1 MRRPALLWAL
11 LHAPFFALLYGASLG
26 RALGGVPAG
35 FRAPL
40 WPAFAAQALGLSL
53 LAWALGLP
61 FSPWPRVHRIAAPI
75 VTAVFAVAVALDAQL
90 HRVLGFHVNGFFFQ
104 VLLQPR
110 ALTETGLPAREV
122 ALWSGAAV
130 VAVAADAALGAWAML
145 RLRRGRAWPLALP
158 LLLVAAGE
166 RVYTASL
173 AFAGGPAV
181 FAAGQVLPLQVPLRL
196 NGWLAGLTGRP
207 RVAVAG
213 PLARAAAA
221 SAARL
226 PEPLPPGEVRFTR
239 RPDVVLALVESLP
252 AEHLDAATMPH
263 LWARAAAGTRFAR
276 HYASATSTHYTV
288 FSLLSGLQ
296 AHKLDAAVAAGRRP
310 LLFAALRA
318 NGYRLKLVTA
328 SSVDWMGLVA
338 TTFGDVKGDLDT
350 AFTDDLDTSRRDE
363 DMLAVARA
371 AVERAGDEPLFLFL
385 FFDGTHFPY
394 DAPPG
399 SRPFLPAWGGEG
411 GLAALQAPPALVRNR
426 ARNAAFE
433 VDRKLDGFL
442 AWFEARR
449 GRAPL
454 LAVTGDHGEEYG
466 EAGRRGHSHGVSAGE
481 THVPFVLSGP
491 GVPAGVV
498 ENPTS
503 HVDLVPTLF
512 RLLGDGHPPAR
523 YSDGIDAFSAPPG
536 RFVVS
541 TVGWEP
547 RFAVIGRD
555 LKVRFDALD
564 AGLGAAL
571 LTDPG
576 DRPLRHA
583 QARFDAERPAVLE
596 ALGPAAGSR

>member
-11 LHAPFFALLYGASLG
+11 LHAPLFALLYGASLG
-26 RALGGVPAG
+26 RALGDVPGG
-35 FRAPL
+35 FRALL
-40 WPAFAAQALGLSL
+40 WPAFAAEALGLSL

-61 FSPWPRVHRIAAPI
+61 FSPWPRVHRIAAPT
-75 VTAVFAVAVALDAQL
+75 VTALFAVAVALDAQL
-90 HRVLGFHVNGFFFQ
+90 HRVLGFHVNGFFFR

-166 RVYTASL
+166 RLYTASL

-181 FAAGQVLPLQVPLRL
+181 FAAGQVLPFQVPLRV
-196 NGWLAGLTGRP
+196 NGWLSELTGRP
-207 RVAVAG
+207 RVAVGA
-213 PLARAAAA
+213 PLARAEAAG
-221 SAARL
+221 AARL
-226 PEPLPPGEVRFTR
+226 PAGLAPGEVRFTR

-252 AEHLDAATMPH
+252 AAHLDAATMPR
-263 LWARAAAGTRFAR
+263 LWARAAAGSRFTR

-288 FSLLSGLQ
+288 FSLLSGLR
-296 AHKLDAAVAAGRRP
+296 ADRLEAAVRAGRRP

-328 SSVDWMGLVA
+328 SSVDWMGLLD
-338 TTFGDVKGDLDT
+338 TTFADVRGELDT
-350 AFTDDLDTSRRDE
+350 DFTDALDTSRRDE

-371 AVERAGDEPLFLFL
+371 AVERAGDEPVFLFL

-399 SRPFLPAWGGEG
+399 SRPFGPAWGGEG
-411 GLAALQAPPALVRNR
+411 GLAALRAPPEEVRNR

-442 AWFEARR
+442 AWMEARR

-454 LAVTGDHGEEYG
+454 VAVTGDHGEEYG

-481 THVPFVLSGP
+481 THVPLVLLGP

-498 ENPTS
+498 ESPTS

-512 RLLGDGHPPAR
+512 RLLGDGNSPSGYA
-523 YSDGIDAFSAPPG
+523 DGIDAFAAPPG
-536 RFVVS
+536 RFVIS

-555 LKVRFDALD
+555 LKVRFDARD

-571 LTDPG
+571 LSDPE
-576 DRPLRHA
+576 DRPLRGA
-583 QARFDAERPAVLE
+583 RARFAAELPAIL
-596 ALGPAAGSR
+596 AAFGPAAGSR